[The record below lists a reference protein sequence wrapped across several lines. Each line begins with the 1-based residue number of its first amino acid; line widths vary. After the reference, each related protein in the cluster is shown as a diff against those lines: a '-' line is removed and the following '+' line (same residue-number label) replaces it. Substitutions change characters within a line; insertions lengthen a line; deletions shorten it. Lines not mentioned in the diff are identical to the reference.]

1 MTKTI
6 TSILLVATIFGHA
19 QQKDTIPYRSNFT
32 TTELLLGTTLPS
44 NKGFPETGLQKS
56 ISLHFGKYQ
65 LKNTEEWAYRLK
77 YPTTGMSFAI
87 TDYANKEYIGYSA
100 SMMPFIEFGMF
111 KKKIKGLNFNVSL
124 GVSYFTKSYT
134 GTTFSLNN
142 PIENNNNAVSTKVTW
157 SLKSFFYYDFLRSNN
172 NNWRLGV
179 GYFHHSNG
187 HTKFPNQGLNSF
199 LFSVSKQS
207 NYDLSTTRKTKGQKK
222 QAIKFEDNLQQF
234 FTIRTGAGLNFLSE
248 QFNDRKGVFTAAP
261 SYGIIFNN
269 TFKVGIGCFYR
280 FYEHYYHYIN
290 NNEELI
296 VTQYPHFQLNP
307 VKYSSSLGLFFSGE
321 IFLGNIGME
330 FDIGYNLYKPFYE
343 VDWKLNGFYWDF
355 INEDGTVETRFVERE
370 ITSVYHLKHAILF
383 RAGLKYY
390 LINTNN
396 NPKSNI
402 FIGVHINTNL
412 GQADFTEL
420 NVGYVHRFGRKSR

>member
-1 MTKTI
+1 MKINLYT
-6 TSILLVATIFGHA
+6 LLFFVSFFGNA
-19 QQKDTIPYRSNFT
+19 QKDTIPYRSNFT
-32 TTELLLGTTLPS
+32 TTELQLGTSLPS
-44 NKGFPETGLQKS
+44 NKGFPETGLQKT

-142 PIENNNNAVSTKVTW
+142 PIENNNNAISTKVTW

-207 NYDLSTTRKTKGQKK
+207 NYDLSSTRKTKGQKK
-222 QAIKFEDNLQQF
+222 QALKFEDNSQQF

-248 QFNDRKGVFTAAP
+248 QFNDRKGVFTVAP

-269 TFKVGIGCFYR
+269 TFKIGIGCFYR

-290 NNEELI
+290 NSEELI
-296 VTQYPHFQLNP
+296 VAQYPHFQLNP

-420 NVGYVHRFGRKSR
+420 NLGYVHRFGRKSR

>member
-1 MTKTI
+1 MKINLYT
-6 TSILLVATIFGHA
+6 LLFFVSFFGNA
-19 QQKDTIPYRSNFT
+19 QKDTIPYRSNFT
-32 TTELLLGTTLPS
+32 TTELQLGTTLPS
-44 NKGFPETGLQKS
+44 NKGFPETGLQKT

-87 TDYANKEYIGYSA
+87 TDYANKENIGYSA

-142 PIENNNNAVSTKVTW
+142 PIENNNNAISTKVTW

-207 NYDLSTTRKTKGQKK
+207 NYDLSSTRKTKGQKK
-222 QAIKFEDNLQQF
+222 QALKFEDNLQQF

-248 QFNDRKGVFTAAP
+248 QFNDRKGVFTVAP

-269 TFKVGIGCFYR
+269 TFKIGIGCFYR

-290 NNEELI
+290 NSEELI

-330 FDIGYNLYKPFYE
+330 FDIGYNLFKPFYE

-420 NVGYVHRFGRKSR
+420 NLGYVHRFGRKSR

>member
-1 MTKTI
+1 MKINLYT
-6 TSILLVATIFGHA
+6 LLFFVSFFGNA
-19 QQKDTIPYRSNFT
+19 QKDTIPYRSNFT
-32 TTELLLGTTLPS
+32 TTELQLGTTLPS
-44 NKGFPETGLQKS
+44 NKGFPETGLQKT

-87 TDYANKEYIGYSA
+87 TDYANKENIGYSA

-134 GTTFSLNN
+134 GTIFSLNN
-142 PIENNNNAVSTKVTW
+142 PIENNNNAISTKVTW

-207 NYDLSTTRKTKGQKK
+207 NYDLSSTRKTKGQKK
-222 QAIKFEDNLQQF
+222 QALKFEDNLQQF

-248 QFNDRKGVFTAAP
+248 QFNDRKGVFTVAP

-269 TFKVGIGCFYR
+269 TFKIGIGCFYR

-290 NNEELI
+290 NSEELI

-420 NVGYVHRFGRKSR
+420 NLGYVHRFGRKSR

>member
-1 MTKTI
+1 M
-6 TSILLVATIFGHA
+6 
-19 QQKDTIPYRSNFT
+19 
-32 TTELLLGTTLPS
+32 
-44 NKGFPETGLQKS
+44 
-56 ISLHFGKYQ
+56 
-65 LKNTEEWAYRLK
+65 
-77 YPTTGMSFAI
+77 
-87 TDYANKEYIGYSA
+87 
-100 SMMPFIEFGMF
+100 
-111 KKKIKGLNFNVSL
+111 SL

-142 PIENNNNAVSTKVTW
+142 PFENNNNAISTKVTW

-207 NYDLSTTRKTKGQKK
+207 NYDLSSTRKNKGQKK
-222 QAIKFEDNLQQF
+222 QALKFEDNLQQF
-234 FTIRTGAGLNFLSE
+234 FTIRTGAGLNFLGE
-248 QFNDRKGVFTAAP
+248 QFNDRKGVFTVAP

-269 TFKVGIGCFYR
+269 TFKIGIGCFYR